1 MRTSCARWYVEKS
14 LARRAHRVSVER
26 VNQGRTLER
35 ALDVIECVEAS
46 RTPMKLTQISK
57 ETGLHITTTQR
68 ITTTLARRGYLSST
82 EAGYTLGPVVLAH
95 AHAFMLQD
103 RLAAVSHPVL
113 QNLAETTGFTASVY
127 VRSGWS
133 RILVARVEPPE
144 SLRYRFPIG
153 QRLDLDV
160 GGGKVLLA
168 AVSPEELD
176 EFLAEYTGIALADGR
191 QQTADSLRA
200 ELAEIATTGTYESH
214 SERYPGTASLTA
226 TIADS
231 RGRAIGAVNL
241 VTTTETIDGDG
252 LARFRSRVIQAA
264 RVIGE
269 QL

>member
-1 MRTSCARWYVEKS
+1 M
-14 LARRAHRVSVER
+14 SVER

-46 RTPMKLTQISK
+46 RTPLKLTQISK
-57 ETGLHITTTQR
+57 ATGLHITTTQR
-68 ITTTLARRGYLSST
+68 ITTTLARRGYLNST

-103 RLAAVSHPVL
+103 RLASVSHPVL
-113 QNLAETTGFTASVY
+113 QNLTETTGFTSSVY

-168 AVSPEELD
+168 AVAPEELD
-176 EFLAEYTGIALADGR
+176 DFLKEYSGLALANGR
-191 QQTADSLRA
+191 QQTADSLRS
-200 ELAEIATTGTYESH
+200 ELAEAAATGTYESH
-214 SERYPGTASLTA
+214 SERYPGTVSLTA
-226 TIADS
+226 AITDS
-231 RGRAIGAVNL
+231 RGTVIGVVNL
-241 VTTTETIDGDG
+241 VTTEETISEDG